1 MTYFSGLSGGSW
13 PVMSQATHN
22 FPEIDDMV
30 DSWHTPRPLYAE
42 NNTAHRRTAQDYFK
56 EIYPKFA
63 AGFNVSW
70 SDFQGRGFSYEFVV
84 CTLTTPLLGI
94 YTN

>member
-1 MTYFSGLSGGSW
+1 MSLSTY
-13 PVMSQATHN
+13 N

-30 DSWHTPRPLYAE
+30 AHWYTPQEVLGSE
-42 NNTAHRRTAQDYFK
+42 NNTAHRATVKTLFK

-70 SDFQGRGFSYEFVV
+70 SDLTGRGFAYEFVV
-84 CTLTTPLLGI
+84 CICLSLPFL
-94 YTN
+94 NK